1 MRFSILLEESQKRK
15 DRWRSRA
22 LQEAKRL
29 STLLS
34 QHFSFERL
42 YLFGSAMRERGF
54 TRHSDLDL
62 AIQGLARG
70 LFLKAYALLIKES
83 DFPIDLKPWE
93 LLDEQTR
100 QRVKT
105 EAMVLYEKR

>member
-15 DRWRSRA
+15 EWGRSRA

-42 YLFGSAMRERGF
+42 YLFGSAIREGRF
-54 TRHSDLDL
+54 KRYSDLDL
-62 AIQGLARG
+62 AIQGLAKG
-70 LFLKAYALLIKES
+70 LFLKAYALLIKKS

-100 QRVKT
+100 QRIKT
-105 EAMVLYEKR
+105 EAMVLYER

>member
-1 MRFSILLEESQKRK
+1 MPFLTLLEESQKRK
-15 DRWRSRA
+15 ERCRSRA

-34 QHFSFERL
+34 QRFSFERL
-42 YLFGSAMRERGF
+42 YLFGSAMREGGF

-62 AIQGLARG
+62 AIQGLTRSH
-70 LFLKAYALLIKES
+70 FLKAYALLIKES
-83 DFPIDLKPWE
+83 DFPVDLKPWE

-100 QRVKT
+100 QRVKS
-105 EAMVLYEKR
+105 EAMVIYEKR